1 MNSFSDLNIDSGL
14 KTQLSKLEFNQPTP
28 IQAKVIPLVIEGN
41 DVLATAPTGTGKT
54 LAFGLPMMTQLI
66 NRNIHSALILTP
78 TRELAIQ
85 ILKEFKK
92 ISNQFKSV
100 LLIGGEPFHKQL
112 RDLKAN
118 PRVIIGTPGRVMDH
132 IERGKLNITKTDYL
146 VLDET
151 DRMLDMGFAM
161 QINPIIETM
170 PKEKQTVLF
179 SATLPHKLRL
189 MAKKYLNNPKEISA
203 GTLNAPAKK
212 IKQHTTHLEQKDK
225 FTLK

>member
-92 ISNQFKSV
+92 KALEEIDDPKFKDM
-100 LLIGGEPFHKQL
+100 IGE
-112 RDLKAN
+112 
-118 PRVIIGTPGRVMDH
+118 VT
-132 IERGKLNITKTDYL
+132 
-146 VLDET
+146 ET
-151 DRMLDMGFAM
+151 FVGIAL
-161 QINPIIETM
+161 
-170 PKEKQTVLF
+170 
-179 SATLPHKLRL
+179 
-189 MAKKYLNNPKEISA
+189 
-203 GTLNAPAKK
+203 
-212 IKQHTTHLEQKDK
+212 
-225 FTLK
+225 